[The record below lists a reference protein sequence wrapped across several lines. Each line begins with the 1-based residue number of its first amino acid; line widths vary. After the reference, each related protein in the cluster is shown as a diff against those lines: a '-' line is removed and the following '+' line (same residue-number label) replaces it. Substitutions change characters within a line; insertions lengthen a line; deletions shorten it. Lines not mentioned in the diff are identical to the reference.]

1 VADTRKNQWV
11 GKQSGMSV
19 MSALISTEKL
29 KGIFVDHIVIKG
41 EEAKG
46 KQPVVTFEAGVTY

>member
-1 VADTRKNQWV
+1 M
-11 GKQSGMSV
+11 GV

-29 KGIFVDHIVIKG
+29 RGIFVDHIIIKG
-41 EEAKG
+41 EEEKG